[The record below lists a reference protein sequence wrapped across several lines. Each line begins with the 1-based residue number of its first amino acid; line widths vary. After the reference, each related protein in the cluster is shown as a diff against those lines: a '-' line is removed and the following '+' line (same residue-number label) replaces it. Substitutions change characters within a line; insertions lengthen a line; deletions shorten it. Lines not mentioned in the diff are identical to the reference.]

1 MEQKYVLIIVLYKIL
16 NTEDSERPFKLC
28 KWYIPYNPEIND
40 MEPKAI
46 LVVFA
51 VVAVTTMLLVSAVS
65 VVASAP
71 SVLAVKGEGGRGQ
84 ERDHGNDRDH
94 FGQEKDHGSDRG

>member
-1 MEQKYVLIIVLYKIL
+1 MIE
-16 NTEDSERPFKLC
+16 T
-28 KWYIPYNPEIND
+28 
-40 MEPKAI
+40 KAI

-51 VVAVTTMLLVSAVS
+51 IVAATTMVLATAVN

>member
-1 MEQKYVLIIVLYKIL
+1 MME
-16 NTEDSERPFKLC
+16 T
-28 KWYIPYNPEIND
+28 
-40 MEPKAI
+40 KAI

-51 VVAVTTMLLVSAVS
+51 IVASTTTMLFVSAVN
-65 VVASAP
+65 VVASAH
-71 SVLAVKGEGGRGQ
+71 SVLAIKGEGGRGQ

>member
-1 MEQKYVLIIVLYKIL
+1 MHVVIIVLFKIL
-16 NTEDSERPFKLC
+16 TTKVSERPSKLA
-28 KWYIPYNPEIND
+28 KNRDAIYIFHTIQKVND
-40 MEPKAI
+40 DRNKSNLMVLAT
-46 LVVFA
+46 A
-51 VVAVTTMLLVSAVS
+51 VN